1 MIICDNQL
9 ILTLNNQNRLI
20 ESRPF
25 AYNPVK
31 FFSFLKM
38 GDFFLLKSGITFPFG
53 GHLDGKLYL
62 NIHSN

>member
-38 GDFFLLKSGITFPFG
+38 GDFFFTEKWHNLPIWWPFRW
-53 GHLDGKLYL
+53 
-62 NIHSN
+62 